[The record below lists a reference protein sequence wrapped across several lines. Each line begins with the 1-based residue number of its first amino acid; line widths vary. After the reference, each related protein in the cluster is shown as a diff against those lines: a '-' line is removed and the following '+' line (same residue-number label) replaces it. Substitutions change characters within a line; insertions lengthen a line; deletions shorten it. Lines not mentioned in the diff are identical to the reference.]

1 MANDAVRADHIALSI
16 RTIRG
21 QRVLL
26 DSDLAALYK
35 VTTTAL
41 NQAVK
46 RNAARFPADFAFRL
60 TSEEYAA
67 LMSQSVT
74 SNVGRGGR
82 RKPSRVFTEQEP
94 CSPVSYALPPQP
106 G

>member
-1 MANDAVRADHIALSI
+1 M
-16 RTIRG
+16 
-21 QRVLL
+21 
-26 DSDLAALYK
+26 
-35 VTTTAL
+35 AL

-60 TSEEYAA
+60 TAEEFAN

-74 SNVGRGGR
+74 SSAGHGGR
-82 RKPSRVFTEQEP
+82 RKPPRVFTEQEP

-106 G
+106 R